1 MGPVAPSTKGARLKG
16 WSLMRRH
23 DGGPRAYPSLASTK
37 KPERVK
43 RRMRRPSTFERTCI
57 DEVEYVVPY
66 RRRKREV
73 SIFARLTSAHSA
85 VVMLLRRALLR
96 TCGGGKRRQRW
107 EATAG
112 SSSGWSIFDASATKA
127 ASFAQSAVVCSVMF
141 GRRCT
146 AAVVCSLV
154 MFDRRCSAKGMVL
167 NEKTRR
173 RTEGIPIV
181 VLDFGVNKEA
191 RMSQEAHETTEV
203 VGFCLVDSEGV
214 NQLFKRDG
222 STMSMNHVGNA

>member
-1 MGPVAPSTKGARLKG
+1 MARRL
-16 WSLMRRH
+16 LIQR
-23 DGGPRAYPSLASTK
+23 
-37 KPERVK
+37 
-43 RRMRRPSTFERTCI
+43 
-57 DEVEYVVPY
+57 

-141 GRRCT
+141 GHGTPRAYFIGLSLGPSVGSEGKRLGSDLVRLGRHATWATCMEASKREPEKERCMT
-146 AAVVCSLV
+146 VAARVGRFTNPHDRPPLASLGCPVVCDGTPSEGGHSIEGVHVRAL
-154 MFDRRCSAKGMVL
+154 DSGDVL
-167 NEKTRR
+167 T
-173 RTEGIPIV
+173 
-181 VLDFGVNKEA
+181 
-191 RMSQEAHETTEV
+191 Q
-203 VGFCLVDSEGV
+203 VDSCMGAGGRTV
-214 NQLFKRDG
+214 
-222 STMSMNHVGNA
+222 A